1 MVFPDADFSS
11 PGHLG
16 PPLSRIHR
24 GGAPSNPLQFAAR
37 PSDHISM
44 RRTLSLL
51 ARVGLASLAASMLML
66 QGNPMWAEAIQSAPT
81 EHARA
86 SLLRRLV
93 IPEGIEV
100 VSDAERTAKPLQQ
113 MAPPR
118 PRRPAPS
125 LLVSLMHDLRAT
137 SRPGGGH
144 VVGYVPAGSKY
155 YRIPTV
161 AWVLQV
167 SANGRFGR
175 VPIPYTTRP
184 RTGWISLKGLRR
196 LHTPYVVYADLSR
209 HLITVRKL
217 GRIVL
222 RTRAA
227 TGAPRSPTPSGR
239 YFVTDRVAF
248 NPRGP
253 LGAFAF
259 GISGI
264 QTRLPPGWRGGNQL
278 AIHGTNNPGSIG
290 RSASAGCLRVSR
302 AALERL
308 KRILILG
315 TPVIIQP

>member
-1 MVFPDADFSS
+1 MW
-11 PGHLG
+11 
-16 PPLSRIHR
+16 
-24 GGAPSNPLQFAAR
+24 
-37 PSDHISM
+37 
-44 RRTLSLL
+44 SLL
-51 ARVGLASLAASMLML
+51 ARIGLASLAASMLML
-66 QGNPMWAEAIQSAPT
+66 QGNPMWAEAIQSAPAGN
-81 EHARA
+81 ARA

-100 VSDAERTAKPLQQ
+100 GSAERTLQPIHQ
-113 MAPPR
+113 LAPPR
-118 PRRPAPS
+118 SRRPARS
-125 LLVSLMHDLRAT
+125 LLVSLQHGLRAT
-137 SRPGGGH
+137 SRPGGGK
-144 VVGYVPAGSKY
+144 VVGFVPAGSKY
-155 YRIPTV
+155 YGFSTV

-175 VPIPYTTRP
+175 VPIPYTSRP
-184 RTGWISLKGLRR
+184 KTGWISLKGLRR

-222 RTRAA
+222 RTHAA
-227 TGAPRSPTPSGR
+227 TGAPRSPTPPGR
-239 YFVTDRVAF
+239 YFVTDRVPF

-264 QTRLPPGWRGGNQL
+264 QTRLPPGWGGGNQL

-290 RSASAGCLRVSR
+290 RSVSAGCLRVSR

-315 TPVIIQP
+315 TPVIIQA

>member
-1 MVFPDADFSS
+1 
-11 PGHLG
+11 
-16 PPLSRIHR
+16 
-24 GGAPSNPLQFAAR
+24 
-37 PSDHISM
+37 M
-44 RRTLSLL
+44 RRIWSHL
-51 ARVGLASLAASMLML
+51 ARIGLASLAASALIL
-66 QGNPMWAEAIQSAPT
+66 HGAPMWAEAIQSAPT
-81 EHARA
+81 GHAPA
-86 SLLRRLV
+86 SLLPRLV

-100 VSDAERTAKPLQQ
+100 VSGAERTAKPLQQ

-118 PRRPAPS
+118 SRRPAPS
-125 LLVSLMHDLRAT
+125 LLVSLKHGLRAT
-137 SRPGGGH
+137 ARPGGGK

-167 SANGRFGR
+167 SATGRYGR
-175 VPIPYTTRP
+175 VPIPYTSRP

-209 HLITVRKL
+209 HLITVR
-217 GRIVL
+217 
-222 RTRAA
+222 
-227 TGAPRSPTPSGR
+227 
-239 YFVTDRVAF
+239 VAF

-264 QTRLPPGWRGGNQL
+264 QTRLPPGWGGGNQL

-290 RSASAGCLRVSR
+290 RSVSAGCLRVSR

-315 TPVIIQP
+315 TPVVIQP